1 MYFWAIMIY
10 LLILIGVGCWR
21 SRQVATQE
29 DFVVAGRKLSAK
41 VLVGTL
47 LATWIGTGSIMGGAG
62 LGYERGFPALWFSV
76 GVWAALIV
84 MYFVAGRARR
94 FGQFTVPDIL
104 EARYNKY
111 ARILGTIVT
120 VIAYT
125 TIVSYQFRAGGKVLN
140 IVADIPLDT
149 GIIITA
155 AFVIGYTVLAGMI
168 SVAYTDVV
176 NGIFMVLGLVVLLPF
191 LTESAGGWATIVERL
206 PDSHFQVL
214 GSLSVMEAIALALPA
229 MLLLM
234 GESGMYQRFFSAR
247 SPATARRAVVGWVI
261 GTVCVETLILVI
273 AVVGSSIFPDID
285 GETVIL
291 VSIKEALPPVIGC
304 LAVAAVAAVIV
315 STADSFLL
323 VPSTSLMRDIY
334 QRFINPDVAPARF
347 VLYSRIV
354 IVVLGVVAWAQ
365 LRFFESILE
374 MALYA
379 YTMYGAGVTPAV
391 MGAFF
396 WKRATAAGG
405 VSAIA
410 AGMIVTLVWEIFG
423 LANATIWQSFDLE
436 TLPTVYPALAVSLG
450 CLIFVSLAT
459 PPPDEAKWKPFFS

>member
-1 MYFWAIMIY
+1 MYFWTILTY
-10 LLILIGVGCWR
+10 LVILIGVGVWR
-21 SRQVATQE
+21 SRQVKTPE

-47 LATWIGTGSIMGGAG
+47 MATWIGTGSIMGAAG

-76 GVWAALIV
+76 GVWVALIV

-125 TIVSYQFRAGGKVLN
+125 AIVSYQFRAGGKVLN
-140 IVADIPLDT
+140 IVADIPLET

-155 AFVIGYTVLAGMI
+155 GFVIGYTVLAGMI

-176 NGIFMVLGLVVLLPF
+176 NGIIMVIGLVVLLPF
-191 LTESAGGWATIVERL
+191 LIDNAGGWSTMVARL
-206 PDSHFQVL
+206 PDSHFEVL
-214 GSLSVMEAIALALPA
+214 GSLTIEEAIALALPA

-247 SPATARRAVVGWVI
+247 DAATARRAVVGWVVVTI
-261 GTVCVETLILVI
+261 AVETLILVI
-273 AVVGSSIFPDID
+273 AVVGSSIFPNID

-291 VSIKEALPPVIGC
+291 ISIKEALPPVIGC

-323 VPSTSLMRDIY
+323 VPSTNLMRDIY
-334 QRFINPDVAPARF
+334 QRFINPEVAPSRF
-347 VLYSRIV
+347 LIYSRIV
-354 IVVLGVVAWAQ
+354 VVVLGVAAWVQ

-374 MALYA
+374 MAIYA
-379 YTMYGAGVTPAV
+379 YTMYGVGITPAV

-396 WKRATAAGG
+396 WKRATAPGG

-423 LANATIWQSFDLE
+423 LAADTATGYA
-436 TLPTVYPALAVSLG
+436 TVYPALAASLG
-450 CLIFVSLAT
+450 CLIVVSLAT
-459 PPPDEAKWKPFFS
+459 PAPDESKWKPFFS

>member
-1 MYFWAIMIY
+1 MYFWAILIY
-10 LLILIGVGCWR
+10 LVILIGVGVWR
-21 SRQVATQE
+21 SRQVKTRE

-47 LATWIGTGSIMGGAG
+47 LATWIGTGSIMGAAG
-62 LGYERGFPALWFSV
+62 LGYDRGFPALWFSV
-76 GVWAALIV
+76 GVWVALIV

-125 TIVSYQFRAGGKVLN
+125 AIVSYQFRAGGKVLN
-140 IVADIPLDT
+140 IVADIPIEN

-176 NGIFMVLGLVVLLPF
+176 NGVIMVIGLIIVLPF
-191 LTESAGGWATIVERL
+191 LTDSAGGWSMIVERL
-206 PDSHFQVL
+206 PDSHFEVL
-214 GSLSVMEAIALALPA
+214 GSLTLEEAIALALPA

-247 SPATARRAVVGWVI
+247 DAATARRAVIGWVVI
-261 GTVCVETLILVI
+261 TIAVETLILVI

-323 VPSTSLMRDIY
+323 VPSTNLMRDIY
-334 QRFINPDVAPARF
+334 QRFINPEVSEAQFLA
-347 VLYSRIV
+347 YSRIV
-354 IVVLGVVAWAQ
+354 VVVLGIAAWVQ
-365 LRFFESILE
+365 LRFFETILE
-374 MALYA
+374 MAIYA
-379 YTMYGAGVTPAV
+379 YTMYGVGITPAV

-410 AGMIVTLVWEIFG
+410 SGMIVTLVWEGFG
-423 LANATIWQSFDLE
+423 LAAPTAIGWK
-436 TLPTVYPALAVSLG
+436 TVYPALAASLA

-459 PPPDEAKWKPFFS
+459 KPPDEAKWKPFFS